1 MITKVDNRKI
11 KRQTNTETLF
21 FQDYDNLIESKMK

>member
-11 KRQTNTETLF
+11 KRQTNTEILF